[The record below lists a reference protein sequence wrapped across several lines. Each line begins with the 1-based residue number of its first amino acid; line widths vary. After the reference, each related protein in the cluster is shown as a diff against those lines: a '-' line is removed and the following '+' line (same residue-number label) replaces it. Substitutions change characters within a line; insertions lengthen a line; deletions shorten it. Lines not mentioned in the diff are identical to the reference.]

1 MLHKR
6 RSYVE
11 LQHLDICMLHDIYML
26 SPVQKEFKKAVDEPW
41 RKEEPWMRYQD
52 RLLKDLAVLDE
63 HKKDAIIFEQFELL
77 TDTEKLYSIRHPKTK
92 KNVRVLYTITDDLKV
107 ILLTAFLEKSASDYD
122 RAKKTAVNRLKW
134 LES

>member
-1 MLHKR
+1 M
-6 RSYVE
+6 E

-26 SPVQKEFKKAVDEPW
+26 SPVQKEFKKAVDESW

-63 HKKDAIIFEQFELL
+63 HKK
-77 TDTEKLYSIRHPKTK
+77 EKLYSIRHPKTK

-122 RAKKTAVNRLKW
+122 RAKKTAINRLKW